1 MFPLSNIVNY
11 FRSCYQVDFKAIT
24 ILNFFGNKVADQ
36 LILETAELLNGKLLQ
51 YPVDSVWGAEMEKNL
66 ALHSQEKALY
76 CCAFFLSGKMNIIGK
91 ARKVFTP
98 LYIYPVDL
106 LVEHEVYYLELDV
119 ENVVI
124 NPVFIDFIRSQPGG
138 ADLTYDALAEA
149 LPKGHIQ
156 FDEMHQIETVLSQLI
171 PNLDISKLDDFPD
184 LMNREE
190 LEKISK
196 KRNVG
201 TKLSLLPAIGVGLI
215 QKPTGSRGIL
225 NELEKMADDD
235 DFSAI
240 ISDLFTDSKQ
250 LINQG
255 KAQPILSPV
264 TLNESQEGV
273 LDSCDKHRI
282 SMVVG
287 PPGTGK
293 SFTTAALAINLI
305 SQGKSVLIASKNN
318 QAGNVIAHKIEK
330 DFGLKNIT
338 IRTSKRGY
346 LNTLQRR
353 LDDILHN
360 YSGRTKEFS
369 EIKKLRVALQKLEK
383 EIIQRENILRS
394 RTADE
399 VEWGQFFHDFQG
411 SFFQQFKK
419 SLITYR
425 VNSRIG
431 FWTLTKGLDTLVARL
446 EKATKLL
453 IRANFD
459 YQLYSALRN
468 DRIHLTKLL
477 HALQSDTGN
486 LMQEQFTKLNFRFI
500 LHALPIWTVNSMD
513 VYQTLPLIKELFDVV
528 IIDEATQCDIA
539 SSLPLLQRAKKAVIV
554 GDPKQ
559 LRHISF
565 LSKKQQSYFAKK
577 HQIDEQLGHK
587 INYRKSSLLDLVS
600 AVIPSQEQVHFL
612 NEHYRSMPDIIDFSN
627 RHFYNS
633 KLSIMT
639 ATPTTLKE
647 KNVFLHQTNG
657 TRNSKGQ
664 NETEI
669 EAIIEKVRQLID
681 YEADLNKNLCQ
692 SIGILSPF
700 RAQVTLLK
708 NRIRKVTSARDM
720 TRHQILIGTPFH
732 FQGEERDVMLISFV
746 LDDNSHPSSFIY
758 LNRPDVFNVSI
769 TRARSLQH
777 VFSSVSLD
785 NLKPDRLFTNYI
797 HEALKDPVSDSDIST
812 YHEEDDFME
821 EVVSLLEKWN
831 VDHIYKSY
839 PIAGME
845 IDIVVVHE
853 EKTFCI
859 DLIGFPGDYV
869 EAFPMNQWS
878 MLGRIGVAA
887 FSLPYSSWYINGKS
901 TKKAL
906 QQFIFGR
913 KGKKQQL

>member
-1 MFPLSNIVNY
+1 MSQLSNITNY

-24 ILNFFGNKVADQ
+24 ILNFFGKKVEDQ

-51 YPVDSVWGAEMEKNL
+51 YPVDSVWGAEMEKTL

-76 CCAFFLSGKMNIIGK
+76 CCAFFLSGKMNVIGK
-91 ARKVFTP
+91 VQKVFTP

-106 LVEHEVYYLELDV
+106 LVEQEVYYLQLDL

-124 NPVFIDFIRSQPGG
+124 NPVFVDFIRSQPNG
-138 ADLTYDALAEA
+138 ADITYDSLTEA
-149 LPKGHIQ
+149 LPKRHIR
-156 FDEMHQIETVLSQLI
+156 FDEMHQIESVLTELI
-171 PNLDISKLDDFPD
+171 PSLDISKLNDFPE
-184 LMNREE
+184 LMKQEE
-190 LEKISK
+190 LEKIAK
-196 KRNVG
+196 KRSSA
-201 TKLSLLPAIGVGLI
+201 TELSLLPGIGVGLI

-225 NELEKMADDD
+225 NELGQMASNN

-240 ISDLFTDSKQ
+240 ISELFAEQQRMKVGKSK
-250 LINQG
+250 
-255 KAQPILSPV
+255 KILSPV
-264 TLNESQEGV
+264 TLNDSQTAV
-273 LDSCDKHRI
+273 LKSSNNHRI
-282 SMVVG
+282 SLVVG

-305 SQGKSVLIASKNN
+305 SQGKSVLIASKND

-346 LNTLQRR
+346 LGTLQRR

-360 YSGRTKEFS
+360 YFGTTRGLSG
-369 EIKKLRVALQKLEK
+369 IKKLNTTLQKIEN
-383 EIIQRENILRS
+383 EIVQRKNILSS

-399 VEWGQFFHDFQG
+399 IKWGKFFHNYQG

-446 EKATKLL
+446 EKTTKLL
-453 IRANFD
+453 IKANFD
-459 YQLYSALRN
+459 HQLFSALQK

-486 LMQEQFTKLNFRFI
+486 LMQEQFAKLNFKFI
-500 LHALPIWTVNSMD
+500 LHALPIWTVNSME
-513 VYQTLPLIKELFDVV
+513 VHQTLPLIKELFDVV

-539 SSLPLLQRAKKAVIV
+539 SSLPLLQRAKQAIIV

-565 LSKKQQSYFAKK
+565 LSKKQQSYFAQK
-577 HQIDEQLGHK
+577 HKIDDALQYK

-600 AVIPSQEQVHFL
+600 AVIPSQDQVHFL

-633 KLSIMT
+633 QLSIMT

-647 KNVFLHQTNG
+647 KNVFLHQIDG

-664 NETEI
+664 NEKEI
-669 EAIIEKVRQLID
+669 DAIIEKVQQLIT
-681 YEADLNKNLCQ
+681 YEADLKRNICQ
-692 SIGILSPF
+692 TIGILSPF
-700 RAQVTLLK
+700 RAQVSLLK
-708 NRIRKVTSARDM
+708 SKIRKVVSTKDM
-720 TRHQILIGTPFH
+720 NRHQILIGTPFH
-732 FQGEERDVMLISFV
+732 FQGEERDVMFISFV
-746 LDDNSHPSSFIY
+746 LDNNTHPSSFIY

-777 VFSSVSLD
+777 IFNSVSVD

-797 HEALKDPVSDSDIST
+797 EEASKNPVNDSVIST
-812 YHEEDDFME
+812 YYEEDEFME
-821 EVVSLLEKWN
+821 EVVSLLKKWK

-839 PIAGME
+839 PIAGKE
-845 IDIVVVHE
+845 IDIVVIHE
-853 EKTFCI
+853 EKTYCI
-859 DLIGFPGDYV
+859 DLIGYPGDYA
-869 EAFPMNQWS
+869 EAVPLNQWH
-878 MLGRIGVAA
+878 MLGRIGIPI
-887 FSLPYSSWYINGKS
+887 FSLPYSSWHITDRY
-901 TKKAL
+901 TRAAL
-906 QQFIFGR
+906 RKFIFGKEKR
-913 KGKKQQL
+913 KK